1 MKVAVSSTGTD
12 LSSQIDPRFGRCACF
27 VVVNTE
33 DMGFT
38 AFPNEGVGLSG
49 GAGVQAAS
57 FMASQGVSAVLTG
70 NCGPKALQGL
80 SAAGIKAYAGLSGSV
95 ADAVEKFKSGT
106 LQEVTEAT
114 VAEKAGVGGGG
125 GGRGVSGGGRGMGGG
140 GGRGMGGGGGGGR
153 GRGMM

>member
-12 LSSQIDPRFGRCACF
+12 LSSQIDPRFGRCAYF

-33 DMGFT
+33 DMKFT

-80 SAAGIKAYAGLSGSV
+80 SAAGIKVYAGLSGSV
-95 ADAVEKFKSGT
+95 ADAVEKFKSGR

-114 VAEKAGVGGGG
+114 VAEKAGVAGGGMG
-125 GGRGVSGGGRGMGGG
+125 GGRGMSGGGRGMGGG
-140 GGRGMGGGGGGGR
+140 GRGMGGGGR

>member
-12 LSSQIDPRFGRCACF
+12 LSSQIDPRFGRCAYF

-57 FMASQGVSAVLTG
+57 FIASQGVSAVLTG

-80 SAAGIKAYAGLSGSV
+80 SAADIKIYAGLSGSV

-114 VAEKAGVGGGG
+114 VAEKAGVAGG

>member
-12 LSSQIDPRFGRCACF
+12 LSSQIDPRFGRCAYF
-27 VVVNTE
+27 LVVNTQ
-33 DMGFT
+33 DMSFKS
-38 AFPNEGVGLSG
+38 FSNEGVGLSG

-57 FMASQGVSAVLTG
+57 AMASQGVSAVLTG

-80 SAAGIKAYAGLSGSV
+80 VAAGIKVYAGLSGSV
-95 ADAVEKFKSGT
+95 ADAVEEFKGGT

-114 VAEKAGVGGGG
+114 VVEKAGV
-125 GGRGVSGGGRGMGGG
+125 GGRGMGGG
-140 GGRGMGGGGGGGR
+140 GRGMGMGGGR